1 VHEKTARFPALHK
14 ERDPRFQWFVDHLGD
29 SCWELDALSPVT
41 VRDRVEEAML
51 GVIDMDVWNRADQ
64 SEQVEIASLNEV
76 LTVWANLRA
85 A

>member
-1 VHEKTARFPALHK
+1 M
-14 ERDPRFQWFVDHLGD
+14 
-29 SCWELDALSPVT
+29 
-41 VRDRVEEAML
+41 VRDRVEEAIL
-51 GVIDMDVWNRADQ
+51 GVIDLDAWNRADQ